1 MKGKISR
8 NVYKRQNQNKK
19 NVPEGVATPD
29 GHIENKALK
38 VYLMIEEKKRRNYDH
53 RRKQVFRI
61 RRD

>member
-1 MKGKISR
+1 MCLR
-8 NVYKRQNQNKK
+8 ERQL
-19 NVPEGVATPD
+19 PI